1 MPADE
6 PRLLQDLLI
15 AAREARGAELAVASP
30 GSRITYEGLLG
41 SAVRFGSGLRAAGV
55 APGDRVAVAMAN
67 EAPAVVA
74 TLGVLFA
81 GGAFVLVHPEA
92 TRATFDAVLRTSQA
106 TALVTESGM
115 VAKASRAASRVSTL
129 RSVISRGPLGDER
142 VLDFDELVEGGDGTL
157 PTPAAG
163 PTDLAALVFTSG
175 TSGEPKGVMM
185 THENLVFLS
194 GSIAAS
200 LDLEASDRI
209 LSVLSLAHTYG
220 LSWLIASLRRGAA
233 LHLERSFAYPAAV
246 QGRIEAEEITVFPG
260 VPTVFAMLL
269 SLHRRT
275 PLSFPSV
282 TTVTCAGGALLPS
295 FHAGMREI
303 FPNAGVVHMYGQTE
317 SMRIA
322 ALRPEMLAERP
333 TSCGKAIPGTEAVV
347 LAPDGT
353 PAPPGE
359 VGTLHVRGPH
369 VTPGYFKDPALSA
382 EVLLEGPEP
391 GERTL
396 CTHDLFRVDEEGFL
410 YFVGR
415 SDEIVKTRGEKVSP
429 TQVEDALL
437 GIDGVREAAVVGVPD
452 ELLGEA
458 VRAYVVLEE
467 ESSLTEAAVIAACR
481 STLESYKVPKE
492 VVILNE
498 LPKTPTGKIMK
509 RSLVEPSR

>member
-1 MPADE
+1 MAADE

-15 AAREARGAELAVASP
+15 AAREARGADLAVASP
-30 GSRITYEGLLG
+30 EARLTYAELLDA
-41 SAVRFGSGLRAAGV
+41 AVRFGSGLREAGV

-81 GGAFVLVHPEA
+81 GGVFVLVHPEA
-92 TRATFDAVLRTSQA
+92 TRGTFDAVLRTSEA

-115 VAKASRAASRVSTL
+115 AAKAIGAATRVPTL
-129 RSVISRGPLGDER
+129 RTVISRGPLDDGR
-142 VLDFDELVEGGDGTL
+142 VGEFDRLIEAGDGAI
-157 PTPAAG
+157 PAAATD
-163 PTDLAALVFTSG
+163 PSDLAALVFTSG

-194 GSIAAS
+194 GSIAES
-200 LDLEASDRI
+200 LHLSADDRI

-246 QGRIEAEEITVFPG
+246 QARIESEAITVFPG

-269 SLHRRT
+269 SLHRRA

-282 TTVTCAGGALLPS
+282 ATVTCAGGALLPS
-295 FHAGMREI
+295 FHAGMREV
-303 FPNAGVVHMYGQTE
+303 FPNAGIVHMYGQTE

-322 ALRPEMLAERP
+322 VLPPDLLAGRPA
-333 TSCGKAIPGTEAVV
+333 SCGKAIPGTEAVV
-347 LAPDGT
+347 LAADGT

-359 VGTLHVRGPH
+359 VGTLYVRGPH
-369 VTPGYFKDPALSA
+369 VTPGYFKDPALTA
-382 EVLLEGPEP
+382 EAISEGPEA

-452 ELLGEA
+452 EILGEA
-458 VRAYVVLEE
+458 IRAYVVLEE
-467 ESSLTEAAVIAACR
+467 ESTLTEAGVIAACR

>member
-1 MPADE
+1 
-6 PRLLQDLLI
+6 
-15 AAREARGAELAVASP
+15 
-30 GSRITYEGLLG
+30 
-41 SAVRFGSGLRAAGV
+41 
-55 APGDRVAVAMAN
+55 MAN
-67 EAPAVVA
+67 EASAVVA

-81 GGAFVLVHPEA
+81 GGVFVLVHPEA
-92 TRATFDAVLRTSQA
+92 TRGTFDAVLRTSEA
-106 TALVTESGM
+106 AALVTESGM
-115 VAKASRAASRVSTL
+115 APKANGSLDRVPTL
-129 RSVISRGPLGDER
+129 RTVISRGALGGED
-142 VLDFDELVEGGDGTL
+142 VLDFDGLLTAGEPG
-157 PTPAAG
+157 PPAPSSTPG
-163 PTDLAALVFTSG
+163 DLAALVFTSG

-185 THENLVFLS
+185 THANLVFLS
-194 GSIAAS
+194 GSIAES
-200 LDLEASDRI
+200 LSLTADDRI

-246 QGRIEAEEITVFPG
+246 QARIEAEAITVFPG

-303 FPNAGVVHMYGQTE
+303 FPNAGIVHMYGQTE

-322 ALRPEMLAERP
+322 AMRPEMLAERP
-333 TSCGKAIPGTEAVV
+333 ASCGKAIPGTEAVV
-347 LAPDGT
+347 LAADGS
-353 PAPPGE
+353 PSPPGE

-369 VTPGYFKDPALSA
+369 VTPGYFKDPALTA
-382 EVLLEGPEP
+382 EVLSEGPGP

-396 CTHDLFRVDEEGFL
+396 CTHDLFRVDEQGFL

-437 GIDGVREAAVVGVPD
+437 GIDGIREAAVVGVPD
-452 ELLGEA
+452 DLLGEA
-458 VRAYVVLEE
+458 VRAYVVLED
-467 ESSLTEAAVIAACR
+467 ESALAEAAIIAACR